1 MATFDFL
8 GAISGGD
15 IALSFAL
22 VLMIIYFLWFFN
34 WGKKQL
40 GTTYGL
46 LLAIILF
53 YLTFFLYPDLV
64 WIPFLLFLFATFGKE
79 FLEIVGRK

>member
-1 MATFDFL
+1 MGFDFI
-8 GAISGGD
+8 GAISGSD
-15 IALSFAL
+15 VVLSFAL

-46 LLAIILF
+46 LLAIVLS
-53 YLTFFLYPDLV
+53 YLTFILYPDLI
-64 WIPFLLFLFATFGKE
+64 WIPFILFIFATFGKE
-79 FLEIVGRK
+79 FLEIVGKK

>member
-1 MATFDFL
+1 MAFDFI
-8 GAISGGD
+8 GAISGND
-15 IALSFAL
+15 ISMSFAL

-40 GTTYGL
+40 GTTFGL
-46 LLAIILF
+46 LLAMILF

-64 WIPFLLFLFATFGKE
+64 WVPFVLFLFATFGKDL
-79 FLEIVGRK
+79 LEIVNK